1 MPMQKY
7 LMILRTAPGTGK
19 SEPPSPAQM
28 QAMYAQFT
36 AWKGKFQDNILDMG
50 GKLKSGGKILTAAGV
65 TDGPFMEAKEI
76 IGGFMVVGAE
86 SFERALEVARESPGM
101 AMPGTSIEIREIA
114 SP

>member
-36 AWKGKFQDNILDMG
+36 AWKEKFQDNILDMG

-86 SFERALEVARESPGM
+86 SFARALEVARESPGM